1 MVCFMYRRGCVGK
14 MTWSLLSCNRVVCL
28 CVCVS
33 MEPTGMKHWSQGST
47 QETWMILVSMF
58 SSLDQQDNLLETWCV
73 PLSFVL
79 FRCSRDLF
87 FSVWWSYL
95 FCVEVGEDKEESWQH
110 TPNKSNL
117 FDKCR
122 QNGMFFTNVC
132 HIWLWLPVCS
142 GYNTNW
148 PVFACWVLLFIDQQI
163 NSLVGEYNSYNS
175 TLWDFRF
182 AHKLVE
188 NLGIAKTQSSIIH
201 CR

>member
-95 FCVEVGEDKEESWQH
+95 FCVEVGEDKDESWQH

-117 FDKCR
+117 FVDKMTCSL
-122 QNGMFFTNVC
+122 GMCATFDFDCQGVVA
-132 HIWLWLPVCS
+132 IIPIDLSLRAEFCS
-142 GYNTNW
+142 
-148 PVFACWVLLFIDQQI
+148 L
-163 NSLVGEYNSYNS
+163 
-175 TLWDFRF
+175 
-182 AHKLVE
+182 
-188 NLGIAKTQSSIIH
+188 
-201 CR
+201 